1 MIMGQTVTEFFKD
14 REEYLK
20 RPPISSIGKET
31 DHRDCYLCSIG
42 HPVCIL
48 NRDTGQY
55 FFKDEK
61 DDEYCIYKKD
71 VSNEKE
77 LWKKFDKMVEDGA
90 DHVNVRAIII
100 QKKKDR
106 KKRKERRER
115 ALKNPSGYFLKDK
128 PEAVEQYENDLMELD
143 YILYNFVSYWYGLTG
158 CRGIINTEKV
168 FEYISKFLEKNRKL
182 SNLRNILKRFEKE
195 IIKDGGV
202 VKIS

>member
-1 MIMGQTVTEFFKD
+1 MVMGQTVAEFFKD
-14 REEYLK
+14 REDYLK

-31 DHRDCYLCSIG
+31 DHRDWYLCGIG
-42 HPVCIL
+42 HPICIL

-77 LWKKFDKMVEDGA
+77 LWEKFDEMIENEA
-90 DHVNVRAIII
+90 SHTNVRAIIV
-100 QKKKDR
+100 QKKKER
-106 KKRKERRER
+106 KERAERRER
-115 ALKNPSGYFLKDK
+115 ALKNPSGYFLKDN
-128 PEAVEQYENDLMELD
+128 PEVIGQYENGEMEID
-143 YILYNFVSYWYGLTG
+143 YILYNFISYWYGLTG

-168 FEYISKFLEKNRKL
+168 FAYISDFLRKNKRLFNFRKL
-182 SNLRNILKRFEKE
+182 LKKFEQQ